1 MSTTQVDQLSIDT
14 LRSARQI
21 SMRSLRMIRRL
32 PSAFFPALMMP
43 IFTMIAFS
51 GTFYAVT
58 KIPGFPTDR
67 SINWYMPLGVLF
79 GSSFSGIGL
88 GFSTIRDI
96 ETGFYDRLRMSPTPR
111 RALLIGP
118 LFTAWM
124 RTVILNAIV
133 VPIGLALGVRF
144 EGGILSFLSL
154 FVAALGMSTISLG
167 WGLGLAYRFRD
178 MRAAAIMQLSIFIGL
193 YLTSAQMPLELI
205 DGWLHQVA
213 TYNPVTYILYL
224 ARQGLVLDG
233 TSHDMS
239 WGSTWPG
246 LLAIVVLSS
255 LTLLFARRGLDKLD
269 K

>member
-1 MSTTQVDQLSIDT
+1 MST
-14 LRSARQI
+14 LRSAGQI
-21 SMRSLRMIRRL
+21 SLRNLRAIPRL
-32 PSAFFPALMMP
+32 PSAFFPALLMP

-67 SINWYMPLGVLF
+67 SINWYMPIGVLF
-79 GSSFSGIGL
+79 GSSFSGIGI
-88 GFSTIRDI
+88 GFTTIRDI
-96 ETGFYDRLRMSPTPR
+96 ETGFFDRLRMSPAPR
-111 RALLIGP
+111 SALIVGP

-124 RTVILNAIV
+124 RTVILNLIV
-133 VPIGLALGVRF
+133 VPFGIALGVRF
-144 EGGILSFLSL
+144 EGGFLSVLSL
-154 FVAALGMSTISLG
+154 FAASIGMSTMSLG

-205 DGWLHQVA
+205 NGWLFHVA
-213 TYNPVTYILYL
+213 TYNPITYILYL

-239 WGSTWPG
+239 WSNTWPG
-246 LLAIVVLSS
+246 LLAIVVLSA
-255 LTLLFARRGLDKLD
+255 LALAFARRGLDKLD

>member
-1 MSTTQVDQLSIDT
+1 MSATELSIDT
-14 LRSARQI
+14 LRSARQ
-21 SMRSLRMIRRL
+21 MSLRNLRSIRRL

-51 GTFYAVT
+51 GTFYAIT

-67 SINWYMPLGVLF
+67 SINWYMPVGVLF

-111 RALLIGP
+111 RAILLGSLI
-118 LFTAWM
+118 TAWA
-124 RTVILNAIV
+124 RTLILNAIV

-144 EGGILSFLSL
+144 QGGVLGFLSL
-154 FVAALGMSTISLG
+154 FVASLGMSTISLG

-178 MRAAAIMQLSIFIGL
+178 MRAAAIMQLSIFVGL

-205 DGWLHQVA
+205 SGWLHQVA

-224 ARQGLVLDG
+224 ARQGLVLEG

-239 WGSTWPG
+239 WANTWPG
-246 LLAIVVLSS
+246 LVAILSLAG
-255 LTLLFARRGLDKLD
+255 LTLLYARRGLDKLD
-269 K
+269 A

>member
-1 MSTTQVDQLSIDT
+1 MSTM
-14 LRSARQI
+14 RSAGQI
-21 SMRSLRMIRRL
+21 SLRNLRAIPRL
-32 PSAFFPALMMP
+32 PSAFFPALLMP

-67 SINWYMPLGVLF
+67 SINWYMPIGVLF
-79 GSSFSGIGL
+79 GSSFSGIGI
-88 GFSTIRDI
+88 GFTTIRDI
-96 ETGFYDRLRMSPTPR
+96 ETGFYDRLRMSPAPR
-111 RALLIGP
+111 SALIVGP

-124 RTVILNAIV
+124 RTVILNLIV
-133 VPIGLALGVRF
+133 VPIGIALGVRF
-144 EGGILSFLSL
+144 EGGILAVLSL
-154 FVAALGMSTISLG
+154 FAASIGMSTMSLG

-205 DGWLHQVA
+205 NGWLFHVA
-213 TYNPVTYILYL
+213 TYNPITYILYL

-239 WGSTWPG
+239 WSNTWPG
-246 LLAIVVLSS
+246 LLAIVVLSGMA
-255 LTLLFARRGLDKLD
+255 LFFARRGLDKLD

>member
-1 MSTTQVDQLSIDT
+1 MSTTELSIDT
-14 LRSARQI
+14 LRSARQ
-21 SMRSLRMIRRL
+21 MSLRNLRSIRRL

-67 SINWYMPLGVLF
+67 SINWYMPVGVLF

-111 RALLIGP
+111 RAILLGS
-118 LFTAWM
+118 LLTAWV
-124 RTVILNAIV
+124 RTLILNAIV
-133 VPIGLALGVRF
+133 VPIGLAFGVRF
-144 EGGILSFLSL
+144 QGGVVGFLSL
-154 FVAALGMSTISLG
+154 FVASLGMSTISLG

-178 MRAAAIMQLSIFIGL
+178 MRAAAIMQLSIFVGL

-205 DGWLHQVA
+205 SGWLHHVA

-224 ARQGLVLDG
+224 ARQGLVLKG

-239 WGSTWPG
+239 WANTWPG

-255 LTLLFARRGLDKLD
+255 LTMLFARRGLDKLD

>member
-1 MSTTQVDQLSIDT
+1 
-14 LRSARQI
+14 
-21 SMRSLRMIRRL
+21 
-32 PSAFFPALMMP
+32 MP

-58 KIPGFPTDR
+58 KIQGFPTDR

-111 RALLIGP
+111 SALLIGP

-133 VPIGLALGVRF
+133 VPLGIVLGVRF
-144 EGGILSFLSL
+144 QGGVLAFLSL
-154 FVAALGMSTISLG
+154 FVASLGISTIALG
-167 WGLGLAYRFRD
+167 WGLGLAFRFRD
-178 MRAAAIMQLSIFIGL
+178 MRASAIMQLSVFMGL

-205 DGWLHQVA
+205 EGWLHHVA

-224 ARQGLVLDG
+224 ARQGLVLNG

-239 WGSTWPG
+239 WASTWPG
-246 LLAIVVLSS
+246 LVAIACLGGLA
-255 LTLLFARRGLDKLD
+255 LLFARRGLDKLD
-269 K
+269 A